1 MMYYFVFWTG
11 NFIQVVEALIDFS
24 LCLVV
29 EGYGENLV
37 LWFWVFVVWQ
47 GTSNK
52 VEQRSQRTDIL
63 SVQAYAARFL
73 KYNNDNIVHNQAEV
87 LTPDRA
93 SDMGILDLSW
103 EDNLTE
109 VWIVNEYSDVY
120 FFFHIEHFLF
130 VSPLRKW
137 FLPLP
142 PLPCILP
149 LQVLFSDGLLA
160 CFILLH
166 VCT

>member
-1 MMYYFVFWTG
+1 M
-11 NFIQVVEALIDFS
+11 
-24 LCLVV
+24 
-29 EGYGENLV
+29 
-37 LWFWVFVVWQ
+37 VWQ

-52 VEQRSQRTDIL
+52 LEQRSQRTDIL

-109 VWIVNEYSDVY
+109 V
-120 FFFHIEHFLF
+120 
-130 VSPLRKW
+130 
-137 FLPLP
+137 
-142 PLPCILP
+142 
-149 LQVLFSDGLLA
+149 
-160 CFILLH
+160 
-166 VCT
+166 